1 MQISEAIEELAKEL
15 KCPVF
20 RADFLIEDR
29 NNYEVCFTLI
39 NGLSG
44 YLKKAN
50 GIIYVEF
57 EEELN
62 LCLNLRGVNPSFF

>member
-1 MQISEAIEELAKEL
+1 MEISEAIKVLANDL

-29 NNYEVCFTLI
+29 NNYEVCFTLV

-57 EEELN
+57 EEELQ
-62 LCLNLRGVNPSFF
+62 LCLN